1 MTFEVVLTF
10 IEGTFF
16 VTLIVT
22 VLVALLYLEVAAAV
36 RVIFAVPAFFIV
48 ILPVLLTET
57 TEELLDL
64 YVIVPGAFA
73 FNENALEPSSF
84 V

>member
-36 RVIFAVPAFFIV
+36 RVIFAVPAFFVSKTV
-48 ILPVLLTET
+48 IFES
-57 TEELLDL
+57 
-64 YVIVPGAFA
+64 VIII
-73 FNENALEPSSF
+73 L
-84 V
+84 